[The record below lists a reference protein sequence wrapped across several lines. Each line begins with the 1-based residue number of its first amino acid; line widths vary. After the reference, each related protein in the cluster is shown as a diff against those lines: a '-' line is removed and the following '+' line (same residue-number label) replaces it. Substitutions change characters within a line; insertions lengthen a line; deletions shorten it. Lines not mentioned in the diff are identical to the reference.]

1 MITLIDPDTGL
12 AALPED
18 CYWEVSETTY
28 GYNKAWR
35 MDIKKRVV
43 RKVETKRPFGRVL
56 VHEETDIVKLHGG
69 NVLEMDSYRFA
80 IAPVAR
86 IPTKANLRYS
96 SFQILASYREIL
108 NNAEQAAKYA
118 EQTQQLL
125 GCYPPNSIN

>member
-35 MDIKKRVV
+35 MDIKQRVV
-43 RKVETKRPFGRVL
+43 RKVETKRPFGRVM
-56 VHEETDIVKLHGG
+56 VHEETDIVNLHGG
-69 NVLEMDSYRFA
+69 NVIEMDSYRYT
-80 IAPVAR
+80 IAPVAKLL
-86 IPTKANLRYS
+86 TKANLRYS
-96 SFQILASYREIL
+96 SLHILAKYREIVH
-108 NNAEQAAKYA
+108 NAEQVDKYA

-125 GCYPPNSIN
+125 GSYPPNSIN